1 MKHRIPLSL
10 VLIGA
15 AILTTGIAFKLN
27 HLMGAVFLS
36 NAGFVLLV
44 AGLIYLTVAALAQSV
59 IIKST

>member
-27 HLMGAVFLS
+27 HLMGAV
-36 NAGFVLLV
+36 LLV
-44 AGLIYLTVAALAQSV
+44 KCRICAACCRVDLFDGGAVAQSV
-59 IIKST
+59 IIKSI

>member
-27 HLMGAVFLS
+27 HLMGAVLLS

-44 AGLIYLTVAALAQSV
+44 AGLIYLTVTLFRNR
-59 IIKST
+59 

>member
-1 MKHRIPLSL
+1 MKRKMKHRIPLSL

-27 HLMGAVFLS
+27 HLMGAVLLS

-44 AGLIYLTVAALAQSV
+44 AGLIYLTVVLLRNR
-59 IIKST
+59 